1 MSGQSLTDRFAAA
14 QHSVTGSSV
23 TKAVCKAT
31 THEAMGPKKKHLD
44 YLTACTNEVN
54 VSIPQLADTLFER
67 AVNNSWVVVFKA
79 LITSHHIMCYG
90 NERFFQ
96 YLASRNTLFNLTNYV
111 DKSGVQ
117 GYDMSTFIRRYS
129 KYLNEKAYSY
139 RVMAFDFARIK
150 RGAEGVLRMMNTE
163 KLLKTLVVVQ
173 SQLDTLFDFEVTP
186 NDLTNGVINSA
197 FMLLFKDLIRLFAC
211 YNDGIINLLEKY
223 FEMNKKQCKEALD
236 LYKKFL
242 TRMNR
247 VSDFLKVAECVGID
261 KGDIP
266 DLTQAPSSLLDA
278 LEQHLAS
285 LEGKKTKDAPM
296 SASSRSTSLSTAVS
310 ALSSTGVSLTRVDER
325 EKRAALD
332 EEQARLEALKDAHPP
347 QEQRLRELGK
357 QGSPESSGTSPNS
370 TPARSITSA
379 IDLLAAPSP
388 AAPTSE
394 PQVGSDLFGLQPNFV
409 PTGMPAPLPNP
420 WTDVFPSPFRDGN
433 TDQLPFASSIRPSS
447 SDVTFPTPSD
457 SDTTAHLLE
466 SYPAHVARPIYS
478 VSLPPAG
485 ASFNPFLGF
494 SSPFV
499 TGPGTGPV
507 LQPDFDSV
515 FGNKAAH
522 SDKVNSAADI
532 LQPMVLNQTEVMPVL
547 TSQPGQL
554 AVSDIDTSLANLVGN
569 LTMNSSLGKKDH
581 QWTPAGEKRLTGG
594 ANWQPRLGAPNS
606 WGPSVPTAVQTQTQ
620 NGWGLQQYVP
630 PVTGVP
636 LVQPQPAMFN
646 QPVMQPNNPFGPV
659 PGAQMQFM

>member
-447 SDVTFPTPSD
+447 SD
-457 SDTTAHLLE
+457 
-466 SYPAHVARPIYS
+466 
-478 VSLPPAG
+478 
-485 ASFNPFLGF
+485 GF

-522 SDKVNSAADI
+522 SDKVNSADI

-569 LTMNSSLGKKDH
+569 LTMNSSLGKNLVARDH

>member
-139 RVMAFDFARIK
+139 RVMAFDFTRIK

-173 SQLDTLFDFEVTP
+173 SQLDTLLDFEVTP

-332 EEQARLEALKDAHPP
+332 EEQARLEALK
-347 QEQRLRELGK
+347 EQRLRELGK

-388 AAPTSE
+388 AGPTSE

-409 PTGMPAPLPNP
+409 PTITPAPLPNP
-420 WTDVFPSPFRDGN
+420 WSDVFPSPFCDGN

-447 SDVTFPTPSD
+447 SDGFGS
-457 SDTTAHLLE
+457 AF
-466 SYPAHVARPIYS
+466 VAMP
-478 VSLPPAG
+478 
-485 ASFNPFLGF
+485 
-494 SSPFV
+494 

-532 LQPMVLNQTEVMPVL
+532 LQPMVLNQTEVAPVL

-606 WGPSVPTAVQTQTQ
+606 WGPSVPTAIQTQT

-630 PVTGVP
+630 PAAGVP